1 MGAGRARDAAGS
13 HGGLDGAGK
22 AHDTAGDLSLPEGT
36 HLPCAR
42 RGVLQLTKPRR
53 ADGGGTAVSGA
64 LTQAR
69 APRVVPPDYCRKE
82 GACQGQ
88 NLAGGPP
95 GCLLGF
101 WGGLQGPLWGWKEAG
116 LWDRVGQ
123 TPEGLDSHA
132 GRSASVPRLWGAAD
146 RREETAGLSSP
157 VPGLRT
163 VLNPPL
169 FL

>member
-1 MGAGRARDAAGS
+1 MEEGRLSAG
-13 HGGLDGAGK
+13 
-22 AHDTAGDLSLPEGT
+22 
-36 HLPCAR
+36 
-42 RGVLQLTKPRR
+42 PRR
-53 ADGGGTAVSGA
+53 RLMLPGWCA
-64 LTQAR
+64 
-69 APRVVPPDYCRKE
+69 PDYCGKE

-88 NLAGGPP
+88 NLAGGPL

-101 WGGLQGPLWGWKEAG
+101 WGGLQGPLWGWKKAG